1 MKIIIETEY
10 AELRDLYR
18 LTFIRE
24 DWNPNNN
31 NGYFWEGL
39 KQYHRRSENYCFERI
54 KAQKDDIY
62 VMWDSLENFEI
73 QNENYWKYP
82 AKSMLRLSVNEFF
95 QLFVTLPED
104 IYVFDDSLKW
114 SVILTHE
121 DVFDK
126 KRYCLSIP

>member
-18 LTFIRE
+18 LIFIRE

-54 KAQKDDIY
+54 KAQKGDIY